1 MKAIFLSAL
10 MSAALFGAGEAAAQS
25 PNSSPVLLI
34 ESLPSDNPDYRRM
47 ILVKYLSGPQVS
59 VAYKAYTRSEFAQI
73 KDETPPEV
81 ISACQS
87 GAAAT
92 LTEIEEFQ
100 KIEAKRKAQ
109 GNPPAAARFCIK
121 NVSDWEATGRDK
133 YLDPIFLGLPYAAVL
148 KTESNTLSGN

>member
-1 MKAIFLSAL
+1 MMKSIFLSAF
-10 MSAALFGAGEAAAQS
+10 MSAALFGPGEAAAQS

-73 KDETPPEV
+73 ADDTAPET
-81 ISACQS
+81 ISACQTD
-87 GAAAT
+87 AAAT
-92 LTEIEEFQ
+92 LAEIEKFQ
-100 KIEAKRKAQ
+100 KVEGRREAQ
-109 GNPPAAARFCIK
+109 GEPPTAARFCIK
-121 NVSDWEATGRDK
+121 NVPDWETTGRDK

-148 KTESNTLSGN
+148 KN

>member
-92 LTEIEEFQ
+92 T
-100 KIEAKRKAQ
+100 R
-109 GNPPAAARFCIK
+109 G
-121 NVSDWEATGRDK
+121 DG
-133 YLDPIFLGLPYAAVL
+133 
-148 KTESNTLSGN
+148 

>member
-47 ILVKYLSGPQVS
+47 ILVKYLSGPKVS

-73 KDETPPEV
+73 ADETPPET
-81 ISACQS
+81 IAKCQA

-92 LTEIEEFQ
+92 LAEIENFQ
-100 KIEAKRKAQ
+100 EVETRREAQ
-109 GNPPAAARFCIK
+109 GEPPAATRFCIK
-121 NVSDWEATGRDK
+121 NVPDWEATGRDR

-148 KTESNTLSGN
+148 KTESKSLSGN